1 MNNLNIFSSPLKLL
15 DVGASYFIP
24 DTWKIPSLVLNTTII
39 LVDPNGN
46 NLTYAKDLKCQTFC
60 IASAVA
66 EQSGW
71 RTLYLANT
79 DSGSSL
85 YPPLARV
92 KFDKVDNDPYFYP
105 LRLKN
110 IQVSTLQHELNRID
124 LHQIDAIK
132 LDTQGSELEIIK
144 GLDHDRLKDVQLIE
158 IEVSLENPPFY
169 QGATKLREVLAY
181 LEPLG
186 FSLINIR
193 LSRSKKIIKY
203 DLPIPNECDAL
214 LFRSRSTFDQ
224 DSNDKNLLIR
234 RLALLNLYY
243 IYSAADTELI
253 FMEKSDLF
261 SSEELMLIRNSQLQL
276 RQFQDEIL
284 SNGGLSLWH
293 RDSA

>member
-1 MNNLNIFSSPLKLL
+1 MNNLSIFSSPLKLL

-24 DTWKIPSLVLNTTII
+24 DTWKIASLVPSTSII

-46 NLTYAKDLKCQTFC
+46 NLTYAQNLKCQTFC
-60 IASAVA
+60 IESAVA

-85 YPPLARV
+85 YPPLAHI
-92 KFDKVDNDPYFYP
+92 KLGNVDNDPYFYP
-105 LRLKN
+105 LTLKK
-110 IQVSTLQHELNRID
+110 IQVSTLQHELNC
-124 LHQIDAIK
+124 LGLQQVDAIK

-144 GLDHDRLKDVQLIE
+144 GLDHDRLKEVQLIE
-158 IEVSLENPPFY
+158 IEVSLENPPIY
-169 QGATKLREVLAY
+169 QGASTLKEVLAY

-193 LSRSKKIIKY
+193 LSRSQQIIKN
-203 DLPIPNECDAL
+203 DLPVPNECDAL
-214 LFRSRSTFDQ
+214 FFRSRSTFDQ
-224 DSNDKNLLIR
+224 ENNDKNLLIR

-243 IYSAADTELI
+243 IYSAADKELV
-253 FMEKSDLF
+253 FMEESNLF
-261 SSEELMLIRNSQLQL
+261 SNDELVLIGNSQQQL
-276 RQFQDEIL
+276 RQFQDEIV